1 MRIVIVG
8 YGTQGKKRH
17 KIAKRDVVAIVDPS
31 IKSIKYNK
39 LNEVDNRIY
48 DAVLLCVP
56 DDQKIQL
63 IKYCLKYKK
72 HVLVE
77 KPIICKKET
86 LLKIQ
91 KDASYNNIII
101 YTAYNHRFEPHII
114 KVKKLLDKKVIGKI
128 YNARI
133 FYGNG
138 TARLVR
144 QSLWRDTGSGVID
157 DLGSHL
163 LDLYLF
169 IFRDKK
175 IKFSNILSSKFENKS
190 YDHSI
195 IIGRNKNFNINME
208 MSMCSWKNEFFLDI
222 YGSKGS
228 IHINCLCKW
237 GPSILSLRRRV
248 LPSGVPFEKN
258 YKIKMKDPTWKKE
271 YKFFLNIV
279 KEPEKYN
286 LENDIWINNTL
297 KKINL

>member
-17 KIAKRDVVAIVDPS
+17 KIAKRNIVAIVDPN
-31 IKSIKYNK
+31 INSIKYNK
-39 LNEVDNRIY
+39 LEEIESSTF
-48 DAVLLCVP
+48 DAVFLCVP
-56 DDQKIQL
+56 DNQKIKL
-63 IKYCLKYKK
+63 IEYCIKNKK

-77 KPIICKKET
+77 KPIICKTDE

-91 KDASYNNIII
+91 KQANNKRIII

-114 KVKKLLDKKVIGKI
+114 KVKKLLDKKKIGKI

-144 QSLWRDTGSGVID
+144 NSVWRDAGSGVIN

-169 IFRDKK
+169 LFNDKS
-175 IKFSNILSSKFENKS
+175 IKFSNILSSKYENKS

-195 IIGRNKNFNINME
+195 IIGKNKKFNINME

-222 YGSKGS
+222 FGSTGS
-228 IHINCLCKW
+228 IHIKCLCKW
-237 GPSILSLRRRV
+237 GPSTLTIRKRV
-248 LPSGVPFEKN
+248 FPSGIPYEKN
-258 YKIKMKDPTWKKE
+258 EKIKMKDPTWEKE
-271 YKFFLNIV
+271 FKYFLNII
-279 KEPEKYN
+279 KNPNSYN
-286 LENDIWINNTL
+286 LVKDIWINNTL
-297 KKINL
+297 KKINI